1 MTHKKLLERNRKITD
16 ALQNGAKVTDLA
28 QEHGLSPQTVYH
40 IAQAE
45 MEKRRKVTFT
55 EWKDN
60 RNDEIRNQY
69 QEGISAEELAKT
81 FNLNRATIFRIL
93 KEGGDSY
100 HRHLDTKIET
110 STLRRIKDF
119 KQGFVDYAKKNPNTP
134 VENLAREYGISP
146 SSGFKYLHEAGIYR
160 GKGRKKKAANQY
172 GEKESNPQRNHRAKQ
187 EDCQR
192 L

>member
-69 QEGISAEELAKT
+69 QEGISAEEKL
-81 FNLNRATIFRIL
+81 L
-93 KEGGDSY
+93 
-100 HRHLDTKIET
+100 
-110 STLRRIKDF
+110 TLTAPRF
-119 KQGFVDYAKKNPNTP
+119 FV
-134 VENLAREYGISP
+134 
-146 SSGFKYLHEAGIYR
+146 F
-160 GKGRKKKAANQY
+160 
-172 GEKESNPQRNHRAKQ
+172 
-187 EDCQR
+187 
-192 L
+192 

>member
-45 MEKRRKVTFT
+45 
-55 EWKDN
+55 
-60 RNDEIRNQY
+60 IRNQY
-69 QEGISAEELAKT
+69 QEGISAEELAKA

-160 GKGRKKKAANQY
+160 GKGRKKKAAKPK
-172 GEKESNPQRNHRAKQ
+172 G
-187 EDCQR
+187 
-192 L
+192 

>member
-1 MTHKKLLERNRKITD
+1 MHKELSERNRKITD
-16 ALQNGAKVTDLA
+16 ALHSGVKVTELA
-28 QEHGLSPQTVYH
+28 KEYGLTPQTIYH

-45 MEKRRKVTFT
+45 MMKRRKATFS

-69 QEGISAEELAKT
+69 QEGISAEELAKA

-110 STLRRIKDF
+110 STSRRAKETR
-119 KQGFVDYAKKNPNTP
+119 QRFVDYAKANPDTP
-134 VENLAREYGISP
+134 VKDLVRENGIST
-146 SSGFKYLHEAGIYR
+146 SSGLKYLHDAGIYR
-160 GKGRKKKAANQY
+160 GRGRKRKDK
-172 GEKESNPQRNHRAKQ
+172 G
-187 EDCQR
+187 
-192 L
+192 

>member
-45 MEKRRKVTFT
+45 ME
-55 EWKDN
+55 WKDN

-69 QEGISAEELAKT
+69 QEGVSAEELAKA
-81 FNLNRATIFRIL
+81 FNLNRATVFRIL

-110 STLRRIKDF
+110 STLRRIKNF
-119 KQGFVDYAKKNPNTP
+119 KQGFVNYAKKNPNTP

-160 GKGRKKKAANQY
+160 GKGRKKKAAKPK
-172 GEKESNPQRNHRAKQ
+172 G
-187 EDCQR
+187 
-192 L
+192 

>member
-28 QEHGLSPQTVYH
+28 QKHGLSPQTVYH

-69 QEGISAEELAKT
+69 QEGISAEELAKA

-160 GKGRKKKAANQY
+160 GKGCKKKAA
-172 GEKESNPQRNHRAKQ
+172 KPKR
-187 EDCQR
+187 
-192 L
+192 